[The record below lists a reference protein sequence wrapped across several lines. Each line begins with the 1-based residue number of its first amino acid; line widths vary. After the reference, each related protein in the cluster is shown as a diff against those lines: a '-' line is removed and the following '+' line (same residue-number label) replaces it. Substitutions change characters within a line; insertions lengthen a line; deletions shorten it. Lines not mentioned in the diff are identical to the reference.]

1 MIYKE
6 RLPGGT
12 GREGGKT
19 EKLTSVQY
27 QAEFMDTVIHD
38 PAGNLWDVD
47 DVSEFVRIRGRRV
60 EYLYTHQST
69 AKGQQRAGDSG
80 EN

>member
-1 MIYKE
+1 M
-6 RLPGGT
+6 
-12 GREGGKT
+12 
-19 EKLTSVQY
+19 QY
-27 QAEFMDTVIHD
+27 QAEFMDTFVHN

-47 DVSEFVRIRGRRV
+47 DVSEFVRIRDRRV
-60 EYLYTHQST
+60 EYLYTHQLM

>member
-12 GREGGKT
+12 GREVGKT